1 MVEQEFV
8 ELLVVGSIPT
18 LGTTLQDNIFMDLN
32 TSKINNKPTSF
43 LQELDLEHHLH
54 PFTDHKDLRS
64 KKPRIIVRG
73 DGVFIY
79 DNDGNRYL
87 DAMSGLWCVN
97 IGYGRKELAIVA
109 KKQMEELPYYNTFFQ
124 TSHPPVI
131 ELSKKIASLA
141 PKDMN
146 TIFFS
151 SSGSEAN
158 ETNMR
163 LVRHYWASIGKLSKK
178 NYNI

>member
-18 LGTTLQDNIFMDLN
+18 LGTTLWDNFFMDLN

-97 IGYGRKELAIVA
+97 IGY
-109 KKQMEELPYYNTFFQ
+109 
-124 TSHPPVI
+124 
-131 ELSKKIASLA
+131 
-141 PKDMN
+141 
-146 TIFFS
+146 
-151 SSGSEAN
+151 
-158 ETNMR
+158 
-163 LVRHYWASIGKLSKK
+163 
-178 NYNI
+178 

>member
-1 MVEQEFV
+1 MPRNAT
-8 ELLVVGSIPT
+8 GKT
-18 LGTTLQDNIFMDLN
+18 L
-32 TSKINNKPTSF
+32 
-43 LQELDLEHHLH
+43 
-54 PFTDHKDLRS
+54 HKDLRS
-64 KKPRIIVRG
+64 KKPRIIVRC

-97 IGYGRKELAIVA
+97 IGYGRKELAMVA

-131 ELSKKIASLA
+131 ELSTKIASLA

-158 ETNMR
+158 DTMIKMLWMLNAR
-163 LVRHYWASIGKLSKK
+163 KGYTQKRKIITRINGYHGVTLGASSMTAK
-178 NYNI
+178 

>member
-1 MVEQEFV
+1 
-8 ELLVVGSIPT
+8 
-18 LGTTLQDNIFMDLN
+18 MDLN

-54 PFTDHKDLRS
+54 PFTDHKDLKS

-97 IGYGRKELAIVA
+97 IGYGRKELAMVA
-109 KKQMEELPYYNTFFQ
+109 KKQMEELPYYNTFF
-124 TSHPPVI
+124 H
-131 ELSKKIASLA
+131 
-141 PKDMN
+141 
-146 TIFFS
+146 
-151 SSGSEAN
+151 
-158 ETNMR
+158 
-163 LVRHYWASIGKLSKK
+163 
-178 NYNI
+178 